1 MNHITVVDRSGVDA
15 VQQLRNAQQVKDL
28 SELHEGLR
36 LEFLLRST
44 TYSRWYIP

>member
-36 LEFLLRST
+36 LEFLL
-44 TYSRWYIP
+44 